1 MSIPPA
7 VLLLVGIAVFGAA
20 AALAGFVWAVCSGQ
34 LDPTNAGANV
44 IFDDD
49 DRSAE

>member
-7 VLLLVGIAVFGAA
+7 VLLLLGIAACGAA
-20 AALAGFVWAVCSGQ
+20 VALAGFVWAVCSGQ
-34 LDPTNAGANV
+34 LDPTDAGANV

-49 DRSAE
+49 DGSVE